1 MPALVA
7 GAPAPEPPPTC
18 DESAGP
24 LVFTA
29 PEELDVELPPP
40 DPAVLGSH
48 TTPPV
53 AVTLAPA
60 AEAGEMSDEPG
71 VGLEQVR
78 MAPPIETA
86 AAPPN
91 GLPIPPAI
99 QDSGPNPASIARC
112 SSASI
117 TNTGRS
123 RGGGSSTLRKT
134 HGHLLGMAR
143 GNGFIPSP
151 GVYHRK
157 GFQPRQQI
165 GSTSDASSGRRAF
178 AGGRNRPSR
187 QTAIDSHAGRGA
199 PPRRSSYRHALVVRR
214 HALNRLEVDAP
225 EVEFEE
231 PAAIIEIDREAHWH
245 TIAISERSLG
255 KHFAEPPFPAITRRI
270 GKTEAPHPAVCHRFD
285 QRLGGEPHVIRGLPH
300 SSGHTAEKTV
310 FGRCDQTH
318 GCLLTEAQPRLRDS
332 NQNCPRRTAT
342 SPQDSLA
349 LYDGIRS
356 AGQLILEV
364 ILTLGVQQFHVDVHP
379 DDLARRADE
388 DHRIGIGGVVRK
400 KARRPRSLGESF
412 DDRHWII
419 AEV

>member
-1 MPALVA
+1 VPALVA

-123 RGGGSSTLRKT
+123 RGGGEVRRFEKRMDTSLAWPAGTGSSPPQGSTIGKAFNRVNKSVRRLTRP
-134 HGHLLGMAR
+134 AAVA
-143 GNGFIPSP
+143 PSP
-151 GVYHRK
+151 ADG
-157 GFQPRQQI
+157 I
-165 GSTSDASSGRRAF
+165 G
-178 AGGRNRPSR
+178 
-187 QTAIDSHAGRGA
+187 
-199 PPRRSSYRHALVVRR
+199 
-214 HALNRLEVDAP
+214 
-225 EVEFEE
+225 
-231 PAAIIEIDREAHWH
+231 
-245 TIAISERSLG
+245 
-255 KHFAEPPFPAITRRI
+255 
-270 GKTEAPHPAVCHRFD
+270 
-285 QRLGGEPHVIRGLPH
+285 
-300 SSGHTAEKTV
+300 
-310 FGRCDQTH
+310 
-318 GCLLTEAQPRLRDS
+318 LRDR
-332 NQNCPRRTAT
+332 Q
-342 SPQDSLA
+342 
-349 LYDGIRS
+349 RS
-356 AGQLILEV
+356 ILMPAEGHRP
-364 ILTLGVQQFHVDVHP
+364 GVQAIVT
-379 DDLARRADE
+379 LSSSE
-388 DHRIGIGGVVRK
+388 GT
-400 KARRPRSLGESF
+400 L
-412 DDRHWII
+412 
-419 AEV
+419 